1 MAGQIDRA
9 RAARLMQAA
18 GLDALVL
25 VAPESFRWATGAP
38 AGVAANWRRLG
49 AAIAVVPA
57 DPARPVGAV
66 VSGAAIAVAGSA
78 GGATVGGVPL
88 FALAVGVAFAIQWV
102 AFVPAYLLQ
111 TEHFYDLTGSLSY
124 ITVVTL
130 VLVLAVALAPGE
142 VAPGVVALLCGAS
155 LVIAGVA
162 LVVVV
167 MRALLAQAI
176 AREREARELRSELD
190 EVI

>member
-1 MAGQIDRA
+1 MSP
-9 RAARLMQAA
+9 
-18 GLDALVL
+18 ALIVVTRVIIALSLLGSVL
-25 VAPESFRWATGAP
+25 VQVVILPLVWIDLEGEALWGRILL
-38 AGVAANWRRLG
+38 VAIAALSILCLQVG
-49 AAIAVVPA
+49 AIAVWRLLGLVRRGSVFSDA
-57 DPARPVGAV
+57 AFRWVDLIIGAIV
-66 VSGAAIAVAGSA
+66 MLSA
-78 GGATVGGVPL
+78 
-88 FALAVGVAFAIQWV
+88 
-102 AFVPAYLLQ
+102 
-111 TEHFYDLTGSLSY
+111 
-124 ITVVTL
+124 L